1 MAELFIG
8 DRAVGPSHKALV
20 IAEIGINHGGK
31 LDVALEMAKSA
42 QRAGAEIVKHQTHI
56 IDDEMS
62 PEAKRVIPGND
73 KRSIYE
79 IMKKCALTEDEEIE
93 LKKYIEALG
102 MIFISTPFSR
112 KAAERLKRMKV
123 KAYKIGSGECNNIP
137 LVRHIAKD
145 GKPIILST
153 GMNDI
158 QSVKET
164 AKVLNEYEV
173 PFALLHTT
181 NLYPTPPHLVRLGA
195 MEELMREF
203 PNNVI
208 GLSDHTLNN
217 TACIAATTLGAS
229 ILERHYTD
237 VKTREGPDIVCSMDE
252 EELRQLIATNDIH
265 IMRGGIEAT

>member
-1 MAELFIG
+1 
-8 DRAVGPSHKALV
+8 
-20 IAEIGINHGGK
+20 
-31 LDVALEMAKSA
+31 
-42 QRAGAEIVKHQTHI
+42 
-56 IDDEMS
+56 
-62 PEAKRVIPGND
+62 
-73 KRSIYE
+73 
-79 IMKKCALTEDEEIE
+79 MKKWHQ
-93 LKKYIEALG
+93 LKTKKLNRNILKPR

-145 GKPIILST
+145 GKTIILST

-252 EELRQLIATNDIH
+252 EELRQLIAATNDIH
-265 IMRGGIEAT
+265 IMRGGNKTLLEEEQITRDFAFATVVAIEDIQEGSKFTEENIWVKRPGTGDIPAADFAKLIGKRARNKINNGEHLKKIDIIE